1 MTDKTVS
8 AVLEIK
14 NKKGLHARAAAA
26 FVKTIEDLDAE
37 VTVERIGQKVNGCS
51 IMGLMMLAAA
61 KGTTI
66 SVTCAGNQAKE
77 ALDALTLLIDG
88 DGRIVDNAYPRNNA
102 AGGVFDAL
110 NPRSLAA
117 NPRQIAADPAAEL

>member
-26 FVKTIEDLDAE
+26 FVKAIEDLDAE

-66 SVTCAGNQAKE
+66 HVKTSGNQAKE
-77 ALDALTLLIDG
+77 MMEALEKLL
-88 DGRIVDNAYPRNNA
+88 DNKF
-102 AGGVFDAL
+102 G
-110 NPRSLAA
+110 
-117 NPRQIAADPAAEL
+117 EE

>member
-1 MTDKTVS
+1 MSDDTYAKD
-8 AVLEIK
+8 LEIK

-26 FVKTIEDLDAE
+26 FVKTVEPFDAE
-37 VTVERIGQKVNGCS
+37 VEVERIGQCVNGCS

-77 ALDALTLLIDG
+77 ALDALTLLIDSKFG
-88 DGRIVDNAYPRNNA
+88 
-102 AGGVFDAL
+102 
-110 NPRSLAA
+110 
-117 NPRQIAADPAAEL
+117 EE